1 MNPDNFLYLAGLIF
15 AIGLFGVV
23 SRKNLF
29 VVYMSIELMLCS
41 VNLVF
46 ATFSRV
52 SGSADGSVISLL
64 MMAVI
69 AAEAA
74 IFLSLIVY
82 LYRATKTID
91 SETFTNLAN
100 DDKEVL

>member
-1 MNPDNFLYLAGLIF
+1 MNPDNFLYLAGLVF
-15 AIGLFGVV
+15 AIGLFGVI

-41 VNLVF
+41 VNLVL

-52 SGSADGSVISLL
+52 SGSADGSVIALL

>member
-1 MNPDNFLYLAGLIF
+1 MNPDYFLHLAVILF
-15 AIGLFGVV
+15 TIGLFGVA

-29 VVYMSIELMLCS
+29 VVYMSIELMLS
-41 VNLVF
+41 SANLVL
-46 ATFSRV
+46 ATFSRI
-52 SGSADGSVISLL
+52 SGALDGSVIALL

-91 SETFTNLAN
+91 SEAFTKLTSE
-100 DDKEVL
+100 KEVQ

>member
-1 MNPDNFLYLAGLIF
+1 
-15 AIGLFGVV
+15 
-23 SRKNLF
+23 
-29 VVYMSIELMLCS
+29 MLCS
-41 VNLVF
+41 VNLVL

-52 SGSADGSVISLL
+52 SGSADGSVIALL